1 MSRGET
7 GAARRGAA
15 RGAAGVWGGARRW
28 ARSGRRGGRRRAVAR
43 LVPAVGV
50 ALLLMSAC
58 SAPADSDGGQRRAV
72 DVAKPIAQR
81 PASVVPYWVN
91 PRGNAARQ
99 LAAYRAGDR
108 AEEADLIERIARQPV
123 AEWIGVEDPRGRAR
137 GFTEAAV
144 AAGREALLVLYNIPH
159 RDCGQYSKGGAPD
172 GDAYRRWL
180 GQVIAGIGD
189 RPATVILEPDALPH
203 VEDGCTPR
211 KFHEER
217 FALLAEAVHRL
228 RGLPRT
234 KVYLDAGNPHWITDP
249 RRMAGPLRRAG
260 IDAADGFALNIANY
274 QTTRENTEYGKKLS
288 DLVGGKH
295 FVIDTS
301 RNGRGPAPGAD
312 DPQAWCNPGQRA
324 LGEPPTTHTG
334 DERVDAYLWVKRPG
348 ESDGTCKGGPRAGAW
363 WPEYALELARNAR
376 RGP

>member
-1 MSRGET
+1 M
-7 GAARRGAA
+7 
-15 RGAAGVWGGARRW
+15 RRW
-28 ARSGRRGGRRRAVAR
+28 ARSGRRGGRRRGVAR
-43 LVPAVGV
+43 LAPAVGV
-50 ALLLMSAC
+50 ALLLGSAC
-58 SAPADSDGGQRRAV
+58 SAPVDSDVGQRRAA

-99 LAAYRAGDR
+99 LAVYRADDR
-108 AEEADLIERIARQPV
+108 AEEAELIERIARQPF
-123 AEWIGVEDPRGRAR
+123 AEWIGVEDP
-137 GFTEAAV
+137 
-144 AAGREALLVLYNIPH
+144 LLVLYNIPH

-228 RGLPRT
+228 RVLPRA

-249 RRMAGPLRRAG
+249 PRTA
-260 IDAADGFALNIANY
+260 
-274 QTTRENTEYGKKLS
+274 
-288 DLVGGKH
+288 
-295 FVIDTS
+295 S
-301 RNGRGPAPGAD
+301 R
-312 DPQAWCNPGQRA
+312 
-324 LGEPPTTHTG
+324 
-334 DERVDAYLWVKRPG
+334 
-348 ESDGTCKGGPRAGAW
+348 
-363 WPEYALELARNAR
+363 
-376 RGP
+376 